1 MAANV
6 TAEAITDEV
15 HKDISIPKEK
25 SIVDRKSTIHEHPFM
40 KEVRFQ
46 ELTIALIT
54 IIDELCFSSSP
65 VV

>member
-15 HKDISIPKEK
+15 HKDVPTATKT
-25 SIVDRKSTIHEHPFM
+25 SIVGRKSTIHEHPFM
-40 KEVRFQ
+40 KEVRL
-46 ELTIALIT
+46 EDLRMALI
-54 IIDELCFSSSP
+54 IIDVVCFSSSL